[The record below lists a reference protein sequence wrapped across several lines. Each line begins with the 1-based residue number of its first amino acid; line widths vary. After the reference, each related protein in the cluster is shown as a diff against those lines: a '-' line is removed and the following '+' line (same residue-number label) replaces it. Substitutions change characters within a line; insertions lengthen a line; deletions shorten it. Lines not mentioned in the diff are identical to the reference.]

1 MVDLTSSTEDK
12 TIINNNDIL
21 FVKDKE
27 QKEGDIEKKD
37 KKLQEDEELENNG
50 ENVNIDEKQS
60 ETS

>member
-12 TIINNNDIL
+12 TIINTNDIF

-27 QKEGDIEKKD
+27 QKEGEIEKKD